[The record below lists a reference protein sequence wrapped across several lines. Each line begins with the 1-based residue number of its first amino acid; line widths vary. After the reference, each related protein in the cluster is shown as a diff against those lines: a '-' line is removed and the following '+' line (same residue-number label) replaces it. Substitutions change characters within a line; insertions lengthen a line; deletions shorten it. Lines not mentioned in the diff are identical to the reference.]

1 MPTLLTRSIYLP
13 GAGNYSA
20 NTLSC
25 EPCQVGEYCVA
36 GASVGVRC
44 PLADSTTQG
53 RGSKSE
59 DQCVCQVGYFLANDT
74 CKVCPTGTDCSSVGV
89 TVATLP
95 LLPDWWR
102 LPNSTVAEA
111 LLCNFKLH
119 GRPGRLQAVW

>member
-1 MPTLLTRSIYLP
+1 M
-13 GAGNYSA
+13 
-20 NTLSC
+20 
-25 EPCQVGEYCVA
+25 
-36 GASVGVRC
+36 RC

-59 DQCVCQVGYFLANDT
+59 DQCVCQVGYYLANDT

-102 LPNSTVAEA
+102 LPNSTVLKRCFATSNCTGGQDPSK
-111 LLCNFKLH
+111 LCGDGYEGPFCGLCAAQYLRSLGAASRAK
-119 GRPGRLQAVW
+119 AVWGLS